1 MQLHGVGVGRGVVI
15 GVTRRMPDPGPEPA
29 VSAPTVSVHGVS
41 VHGVSAPT
49 VSVLGVSAEAEFAA
63 VEAAFVA
70 VATDL
75 RARGE
80 AAGGDA
86 LGILTAAAMMAQD
99 PAIAADVKRR
109 VALGVS
115 GERAVFEAFAVFEE
129 QLKAHGGLL
138 AERATDLADVSRR
151 IIAHLRGVEPVGIP
165 VSDAPVIVVADDLAP
180 ADTAVLDLD
189 TVLGFITRDGGPT
202 SHTAILA
209 RSRSIPAIVGVAG
222 ARELV
227 DGTLVIMDAET
238 GVIEVAPSAEAIATA
253 QARIASRA
261 AAPAVTLPGAMITG
275 LLADGTSIP
284 LLANLSSPTESAAAL
299 ALGAEGVGLFRTEF
313 LFLDAATAPT
323 RELQQ
328 ARYTEL
334 LSPFAGKRVVVRVL
348 DAGADKPLG
357 FLASDMREPNPAL
370 GLRGLRALRANE
382 HILRDQLTALVNAQ
396 RDTGAELWVMAPMVS
411 DAEETD
417 YFVTLA
423 RELGCTTVGVMAE
436 VPSLALLAD
445 HIVGLCDF
453 ISIGT
458 NDLSQYALAADR
470 TLGSLAKYQDPWH
483 PAVLRLIK
491 MLGDA
496 GASAGTPV
504 GVCGEAAADPELAI
518 VLVGLG
524 ATTLSINP
532 AALAGVRASLA
543 TVTRAQAVARA
554 NAALGAPTARAA
566 RNAAAATTT

>member
-1 MQLHGVGVGRGVVI
+1 MQLHGVGIGRGIVI
-15 GVTRRMPDPGPEPA
+15 GVTLQMPDAGPEPT
-29 VSAPTVSVHGVS
+29 VSAPTVRAH
-41 VHGVSAPT
+41 
-49 VSVLGVSAEAEFAA
+49 GVSAEAEFAA
-63 VEAAFVA
+63 VEAAFAA
-70 VATDL
+70 VAADL

-86 LGILTAAAMMAQD
+86 LDILTAAAMMAQD
-99 PAIAADVKRR
+99 PVIAADVKRR

-129 QLKAHGGLL
+129 QLTAHGGLL
-138 AERATDLADVSRR
+138 AERATDVTDVSQR
-151 IIAHLRGVEPVGIP
+151 IIAHLRGV
-165 VSDAPVIVVADDLAP
+165 APAGVPTSTAPFILVAHDLAP
-180 ADTAVLDLD
+180 ADTASLDLD
-189 TVLGFITRDGGPT
+189 SVLGFITRDGGPT

-238 GVIEVAPSAEAIATA
+238 GVIEVAPSPEAIATA
-253 QARIASRA
+253 QARIPSRASRQ
-261 AAPAVTLPGAMITG
+261 AVTLPGAITTG

-323 RELQQ
+323 REFQQ
-328 ARYTEL
+328 VRYTEL

-357 FLASDMREPNPAL
+357 YLATDSREPNPAL
-370 GLRGLRALRANE
+370 GLRGLRALRNNE

-396 RDTGAELWVMAPMVS
+396 QDTGAEVWVMAPMVS
-411 DAEETD
+411 DVEETE
-417 YFVTLA
+417 YFATLA
-423 RELGCTTVGVMAE
+423 RELGCRTVGVMAE

-470 TLGSLAKYQDPWH
+470 TLGSLARYQDPWQ

-524 ATTLSINP
+524 ATSLSMNP
-532 AALAGVRASLA
+532 TALAGVRASLA
-543 TVTRAQAVARA
+543 TVTREQAVARA
-554 NAALGAPTARAA
+554 NAALGASDARAA
-566 RNAAAATTT
+566 RNAAAAAATATTV